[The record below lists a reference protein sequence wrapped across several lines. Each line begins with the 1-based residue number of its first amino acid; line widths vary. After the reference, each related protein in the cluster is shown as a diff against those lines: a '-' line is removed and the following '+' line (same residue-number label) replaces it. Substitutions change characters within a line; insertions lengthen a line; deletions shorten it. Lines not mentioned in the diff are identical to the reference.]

1 MTCGARMS
9 DGRSADGRTAR
20 APILRGGEGVKRLDL
35 FRSLIKKWTAVTW
48 VPASVTPLQ
57 RALLQQWRQSAKAGA

>member
-20 APILRGGEGVKRLDL
+20 APILRGGEGVKVHLTNYL
-35 FRSLIKKWTAVTW
+35 THTLVGVATSCE
-48 VPASVTPLQ
+48 
-57 RALLQQWRQSAKAGA
+57 